1 MFRDQG
7 MTWHLECNDK
17 KFYNKLDAIK
27 ENTSTRQPI
36 NFVTP
41 QSYLQ
46 HDFTTRDTQTLEDL
60 CVAQAKKL
68 RSEYKN
74 INLFYSGGCDSHYVF
89 KIFFENNINIDK
101 IIMVKSGFRSADFE
115 IDDYALPY
123 VKRSGIEYEI
133 REPSQEYYT
142 RYYLETPMATMTQNE
157 YWHHFR
163 LNNHFENVQNTPDD
177 TVNIFGKEKPKLCH
191 VDDKWY
197 TYFLDISTT
206 TQPGQFNFLMD
217 DPRIYAKQCHMLID
231 KIELH
236 KNKSEYNSITYN
248 ANQEFWN
255 TGIGR
260 YENGEDFPS
269 KVSAHSGFW
278 NNKDKLAVQ
287 SANPNL
293 VTAWK
298 RRNRRLVEQYG
309 TEWFNQGE
317 PALGTVGVFSK
328 FFGLTKN
335 EVKTVDELY
344 PDGFK
349 V

>member
-1 MFRDQG
+1 
-7 MTWHLECNDK
+7 MTWHLECNNK
-17 KFYNKLDAIK
+17 KFHSKLDAIK
-27 ENTSTRQPI
+27 ENINSGQPI
-36 NFVTP
+36 NYVTP
-41 QSYLQ
+41 QSYLA
-46 HDFTTRDTQTLEDL
+46 HDFTTRNSQTLEEL
-60 CVAQAKKL
+60 CVAQAVKL

-74 INLFYSGGCDSHYVF
+74 INLFYSGGCDSHYMLKTF
-89 KIFFENNINIDK
+89 IDNGIKIDK

-115 IDDYALPY
+115 IDDYAWHY
-123 VKRSGIEYEI
+123 VKGTGIDYEI
-133 REPSQEYYT
+133 RQPTQEYYKN
-142 RYYLETPMATMTQNE
+142 YYLETPMDTRTQNE

-163 LNNHFENVQNTPDD
+163 LNNHFENLQDTSDD
-177 TVNIFGKEKPKLCH
+177 TVNIFGKEKPKLCY

-217 DPRIYAKQCHMLID
+217 DPKIYAKQCHMLID

-248 ANQEFWN
+248 ANQDFWN

-260 YENGEDFPS
+260 YENGEHFPS
-269 KVSAHSGFW
+269 KVSAHGGYW
-278 NNKDKLAVQ
+278 NNKDKLAIQ
-287 SANPNL
+287 SAEPRL

-298 RRNRRLVEQYG
+298 RRNGKLLDQYG
-309 TEWFNQGE
+309 TKWFNEGD

-335 EVKTVDELY
+335 EIKTVDELY
-344 PDGFK
+344 PGGFK
-349 V
+349 TQ